1 MSEEN
6 TNPENSCAAK
16 KMDCQKKL
24 LILTLIIS
32 LISFCLSTFIAVKLG
47 AFSPDGQIHQPNENF
62 LISKKYDKGQSL
74 EKALATDKAVIAWF
88 YADWCGYCKKFAPTF
103 EKLVKNKEIKK
114 NFSIAFINCDAPEN
128 IKFVKEFN
136 IQGFPTLY
144 LISAD
149 RKIREMVAQELLFD
163 TEAVEKMKDNFTDF
177 ADTKDVDKEDKD

>member
-6 TNPENSCAAK
+6 TSTENSCATK
-16 KMDCQKKL
+16 KMNCQKKL

-32 LISFCLSTFIAVKLG
+32 LVSFCLSTFIAVKLG
-47 AFSPDGQIHQPNENF
+47 VFSPDGQIHQPNENF

-74 EKALATDKAVIAWF
+74 EKALATKKPVIVWF

-103 EKLVKNKEIKK
+103 EKLTKDRDIKK
-114 NFSIAFINCDAPEN
+114 NFAIAFVNCDTAEN
-128 IKFVKEFN
+128 VKFVKEFN

-149 RKIREMVAQELLFD
+149 RKVRTMVAQELLFD
-163 TEAVEKMKDNFTDF
+163 AEAVEKLEDNFTDF
-177 ADTKDVDKEDKD
+177 ADVNDNDKNDKD